1 MKRTFIIFI
10 LFALIVNA
18 NAQSPN
24 AIKYQTVVRDNLGQ
38 VISNQEIELKFNILK
53 DNISGESVYTETQ
66 QCITNQFGLV
76 NLNIGEGVIVS
87 GDFSSIDWSTGIYF
101 ISVEIDIDL
110 SGNFIFMGASQLL
123 SVPYALYAEK
133 SGLQGLPPYSQSQID
148 TLSADIGDVVFNI
161 TSDCINYYTGITW
174 LSLCGDCSPMPSI
187 AEAGTD
193 QFLIGTNTTN
203 LEAIEPEI
211 GEGIWNIVSG
221 IGGTIIE
228 HENPN
233 SIFTGI
239 EGNGYVLDWTVS
251 NPCGSN
257 SDDINILF
265 NTNPGPY
272 SGYEYLPY
280 CDVCLWPAFD
290 IENVE
295 ETGIKFYTLAFI
307 VDNQSEP
314 GANPC
319 WGGFPTYDMTHFQD
333 KIAAL
338 RAESGDVIVS
348 FGGANGIE
356 LAYAAESPEELK
368 NAIKTVVD
376 AYDFTGIDFDIEGM
390 MVAHP
395 ESIERRSQA
404 IKLLQTE
411 YPDLNV
417 SLTLPVMP
425 YGLTPDGI
433 AVVQSAVDHG
443 VDLSIVNIM
452 AMDYGPSGID
462 MGDAAI
468 SAGENLFS
476 QLKNIYQN
484 ASIPKP
490 DSCIWAMVGIT
501 PMIGENDVPGEI
513 FYLDDAYDVLNFAV
527 ENKIG
532 RLSIWSANR
541 DHECENPNDPLY
553 SCSHIPQEPFQFSNI
568 FQMNG
573 FLKQNNPRNIINRNI
588 KSGGK

>member
-1 MKRTFIIFI
+1 MKRIIIVLIF
-10 LFALIVNA
+10 LAFIVNT

-24 AIKYQTVVRDNLGQ
+24 AIKYQTVVRDNMGQ
-38 VISNQEIELKFNILK
+38 VISNQEIALKFSILK
-53 DNISGESVYTETQ
+53 DDISGVSVYTETQ
-66 QCITNQFGLV
+66 QCMTNQFGLA
-76 NLNIGEGVIVS
+76 NLNIGEGVVIS
-87 GDFSSIDWSTGIYF
+87 GDFNAIDWSTGVYF
-101 ISVEIDIDL
+101 ISIEIDIDL

-133 SGLQGLPPYSQSQID
+133 SGLQGLPAYSQVQID
-148 TLSADIGDVVFNI
+148 TLTANASDVVYNS
-161 TSDCINYYTGITW
+161 TSECINYYTGLTW
-174 LSLCGDCSPMPSI
+174 LALCGDCSPMPSV
-187 AEAGTD
+187 ADAGPD
-193 QFLIGTNTTN
+193 QFLIGINTTS
-203 LEAIEPEI
+203 LEAVEPEI
-211 GEGIWNIVSG
+211 GDGLWSIVSG
-221 IGGTIIE
+221 IGGNVIE
-228 HENPN
+228 PANPE
-233 SIFTGI
+233 SVFTGI
-239 EGNGYVLDWTVS
+239 EGNGYLLEWTVS

-257 SDDINILF
+257 SDDVNILF

-295 ETGIKFYTLAFI
+295 ETGIHFYTLAFI
-307 VDNQSEP
+307 VDNQAEP

-338 RAESGDVIVS
+338 RAEGGDVIVS

-356 LAYAAESPEELK
+356 LAYAAESPEELRD
-368 NAIKTVVD
+368 AIKTVVD
-376 AYDFTGIDFDIEGM
+376 AYDLTGIDFDIEGM

-433 AVVQSAVDHG
+433 AVVQSAVDFG

-468 SAGENLFS
+468 SAAENLFT
-476 QLKNIYQN
+476 QLKDLYQN
-484 ASIPKP
+484 SGISKP
-490 DSCIWAMVGIT
+490 DSCIWAMIGIT
-501 PMIGENDVPGEI
+501 PMIGENDVPGEV
-513 FYLDDAYDVLNFAV
+513 FYLDDAYDVLSFAV

-541 DHECENPNDPLY
+541 DHECENPYDPLY

-568 FQMNG
+568 FQMNSM
-573 FLKQNNPRNIINRNI
+573 LKQNKLEEKIRHRFTD
-588 KSGGK
+588 